1 MSSGSSGRKG
11 GGILPTTQD
20 TGSAGGGGG
29 GGGGSTGASGTSS
42 PVNPTPIV
50 QRRSSQPLPGIS
62 ATASSLRS
70 RRAGSTSQGS
80 SGHANIGNA
89 AGSASNTRNGADTDD
104 NDFDDETPGDF
115 DPGMKPTTSR
125 TARSNIPASLLRAAL
140 VPGNVASSNIS
151 QDSQS
156 RSAANQ
162 AGFASKKPSAPLSP
176 PPVPSNRFKGTP
188 ARATR
193 YSLPVRAEKPVRTTK
208 TSGKH
213 VVLPSES
220 QLAPLPGEEEEDDE
234 DDDEDD
240 DDDGSEDEEEI
251 TDEEEDEAAQAGASA
266 VAGKAAATV
275 APKPDQAV
283 QPVLLGGRGA
293 LDAVGGPVAK
303 PPAKVPVTTPR
314 AGPTIS
320 TNRHKAPTPVPGKLV
335 TPVTKGSQRPAAS
348 SALARAAVSSIS
360 ASQASQAHKSKVKP
374 SSAFRGAATRA
385 PPLRPPKSGPVYH
398 TFERMPP
405 SARLMTPLPRLTAYS
420 ISTSIHLGTLL
431 GFLRREHGVKP
442 RLYDECA
449 YAVYTKPLLPGFGRA
464 NVRSAPE
471 PRSASPGAESRRE
484 RELEQREEFGYLGT
498 YFEHRAE
505 EDEDIDQDGYI
516 KGGEGRGSD
525 SEARRGE
532 SRRGGDDGRGGG
544 ETSAWESEAERWT
557 STERRNSGP
566 QADSATGN
574 NSGATNLDSGS
585 HSTSG
590 EGLGLVGA
598 DGRQHDGNGSDTA
611 VSSSNKDAI
620 SSSLDDDEGM
630 LATPLARPMQAH
642 RDVSDDEAGA
652 ALGERRPFLLERRRT
667 GSQSSMSDNEMG
679 RSPTTFRR
687 TGSTSSEVR
696 ITAENETANA
706 LDSAGARDMML
717 QQRAEERG
725 ETEPVARSYQSH
737 ELSLVSDVEDAG
749 DSSRDHTSSAAA
761 LDNARMQ
768 SELQEISETAVLDDP
783 TNTSDSGRNDGTSGG
798 TLVQSPTEVVEA
810 GDGGGEGAAIVAA
823 SGGSGNPTGHQL
835 DGEAMGKAGSAMT
848 PSGSAE
854 RRTKKVKLRRRKRRY
869 AGPNMASHN
878 HDTSANLNT
887 PRPILEALHSAELVI
902 LPYGVLVMYNFS
914 AAEERSIIEDVLS
927 SGCAREP
934 IAEEARE
941 TEAFHFCYDPN
952 ISAPRIFN
960 DFFTFRAPNHLLK
973 LSLAHAIAQS
983 TKLSVF
989 EERMQATL
997 ELTSHIPKE
1006 MASTGELKLKR
1017 REALR
1022 LTGRLFKLRVDVNLT
1037 SNVLDTPELFWSEAS
1052 LKLLYDAIRD
1062 YLEIDE
1068 RVENLNERLAVA
1080 NDLLEIIHEHIANT
1094 AMSKITWIV
1103 IILIVV
1109 ACAVAVGE
1117 ISARFIVGANRS
1129 AEEKAGVALLRAV
1142 RAASA
1147 NSGLLDPATSYARQP
1162 SDLLLS
1168 QQARFLALPNSL

>member
-1 MSSGSSGRKG
+1 MSSASNRKG
-11 GGILPTTQD
+11 LLPTSQD
-20 TGSAGGGGG
+20 N
-29 GGGGSTGASGTSS
+29 SS
-42 PVNPTPIV
+42 QSPSDALTNPPPV

-70 RRAGSTSQGS
+70 RRAGSTSTASTS
-80 SGHANIGNA
+80 SSSKQQPAQLNDIEDH
-89 AGSASNTRNGADTDD
+89 
-104 NDFDDETPGDF
+104 DFDDEAPGDY
-115 DPGMKPTTSR
+115 DPGVQPSTNN
-125 TARSNIPASLLRAAL
+125 RSNRANLLRAAL
-140 VPGNVASSNIS
+140 TPGSSQNTAGKAASTSP
-151 QDSQS
+151 
-156 RSAANQ
+156 AA
-162 AGFASKKPSAPLSP
+162 APKKPAPAAPLSP
-176 PPVPSNRFKGTP
+176 PPITSNRFKGTP

-220 QLAPLPGEEEEDDE
+220 QLAPLPGE
-234 DDDEDD
+234 DDEDD
-240 DDDGSEDEEEI
+240 DDDDDDDDEDEDEEEV
-251 TDEEEDEAAQAGASA
+251 TDDEAQPADPSSIVPAKPAI
-266 VAGKAAATV
+266 T
-275 APKPDQAV
+275 APS
-283 QPVLLGGRGA
+283 
-293 LDAVGGPVAK
+293 K
-303 PPAKVPVTTPR
+303 PPARVPVITPR
-314 AGPTIS
+314 PGPTLPS
-320 TNRHKAPTPVPGKLV
+320 TRHTAPAPVPGKLV
-335 TPVTKGSQRPAAS
+335 TPVSKSSQRQAAS
-348 SALARAAVSSIS
+348 SALARAAASSVS
-360 ASQASQAHKSKVKP
+360 AAQARHAQNAKP
-374 SSAFRGAATRA
+374 KAATTFRNAASRA
-385 PPLRPPKSGPVYH
+385 PPLRPHKSGPVYH

-405 SARLMTPLPRLTAYS
+405 SARLMTPLPRVTAYS
-420 ISTSIHLGTLL
+420 ISASIHLGTLL

-484 RELEQREEFGYLGT
+484 RELEQREEFGYIGT
-498 YFEHRAE
+498 YFEHRQE

-525 SEARRGE
+525 SESRRRGD
-532 SRRGGDDGRGGG
+532 SHRGDERGGG
-544 ETSAWESEAERWT
+544 ETSAWESEAERWNPG
-557 STERRNSGP
+557 ERRGSRDRDLTDREQDEA
-566 QADSATGN
+566 QAVANAAHQHAHHESTDS
-574 NSGATNLDSGS
+574 
-585 HSTSG
+585 ST
-590 EGLGLVGA
+590 
-598 DGRQHDGNGSDTA
+598 HP
-611 VSSSNKDAI
+611 VSSS
-620 SSSLDDDEGM
+620 LEDDERM
-630 LATPLARPMQAH
+630 LATPLARPVAPS
-642 RDVSDDEAGA
+642 RKLSDSDTEAGA
-652 ALGERRPFLLERRRT
+652 ETRPFLLERRR
-667 GSQSSMSDNEMG
+667 GSQSSVSDVEALPPYCSSGSPVDIATDKNELAIN
-679 RSPTTFRR
+679 R
-687 TGSTSSEVR
+687 V
-696 ITAENETANA
+696 
-706 LDSAGARDMML
+706 DSAGARDMML

-725 ETEPVARSYQSH
+725 EAEPMAHSYRSH
-737 ELSLVSDVEDAG
+737 ELSLISDVDEAANNSREDAP
-749 DSSRDHTSSAAA
+749 DTSLTRVDGA
-761 LDNARMQ
+761 
-768 SELQEISETAVLDDP
+768 
-783 TNTSDSGRNDGTSGG
+783 SDSMQPLDENDAGGRDGNGIDSNQATRNAD
-798 TLVQSPTEVVEA
+798 QQADAQP
-810 GDGGGEGAAIVAA
+810 
-823 SGGSGNPTGHQL
+823 
-835 DGEAMGKAGSAMT
+835 K
-848 PSGSAE
+848 E
-854 RRTKKVKLRRRKRRY
+854 RRTRKVKLRRRKRRY

-887 PRPILEALHSAELVI
+887 PRPILEALQSAELVI

-934 IAEEARE
+934 MDEAARE

-1006 MASTGELKLKR
+1006 MASSGELKLKR

-1052 LKLLYDAIRD
+1052 LKALYDAIRD
-1062 YLEIDE
+1062 YLEVDE

-1103 IILIVV
+1103 IILIIV

-1117 ISARFIVGANRS
+1117 ISARFIVGANRT
-1129 AEEKAGVALLRAV
+1129 AEDGFRAFRAV
-1142 RAASA
+1142 SAAA
-1147 NSGLLDPATSYARQP
+1147 NKVPSPSPLSLPPPSY
-1162 SDLLLS
+1162 
-1168 QQARFLALPNSL
+1168 LAFAGDSL

>member
-1 MSSGSSGRKG
+1 MSSASNRKG
-11 GGILPTTQD
+11 LLPTSQD
-20 TGSAGGGGG
+20 N
-29 GGGGSTGASGTSS
+29 SS
-42 PVNPTPIV
+42 QSNPDALNAPPPV

-70 RRAGSTSQGS
+70 RRVGSTSTGS
-80 SGHANIGNA
+80 TTSSSKHQQLKGHTN
-89 AGSASNTRNGADTDD
+89 DVDD
-104 NDFDDETPGDF
+104 NDFDDETPGDY
-115 DPGMKPTTSR
+115 DPGTQPSITH
-125 TARSNIPASLLRAAL
+125 RSKSPGNLLRSAL
-140 VPGNVASSNIS
+140 VPGS
-151 QDSQS
+151 SQS
-156 RSAANQ
+156 
-162 AGFASKKPSAPLSP
+162 AGVKSGSNLSVSASKKASTPVAPLSP
-176 PPVPSNRFKGTP
+176 PPPPSNRFKGTP

-220 QLAPLPGEEEEDDE
+220 QLAPLPGE
-234 DDDEDD
+234 DDEDD
-240 DDDGSEDEEEI
+240 DDDDDDDDDELSEEEI
-251 TDEEEDEAAQAGASA
+251 TDDETEQAAPSTAASA
-266 VAGKAAATV
+266 KPALV
-275 APKPDQAV
+275 APSKPH
-283 QPVLLGGRGA
+283 
-293 LDAVGGPVAK
+293 
-303 PPAKVPVTTPR
+303 AKVPVITPR
-314 AGPTIS
+314 PGPSIPS
-320 TNRHKAPTPVPGKLV
+320 NRHTAAAPVSGKLV
-335 TPVTKGSQRPAAS
+335 TPVSKSSQRPAAS
-348 SALARAAVSSIS
+348 SALARAAVSSVS
-360 ASQASQAHKSKVKP
+360 AAQARHAQHAKP
-374 SSAFRGAATRA
+374 KAATTFRNAASRA
-385 PPLRPPKSGPVYH
+385 PPLRPHKSGPVYH

-405 SARLMTPLPRLTAYS
+405 SARLMTPLPRVTAYS

-498 YFEHRAE
+498 YFEHRQE

-525 SEARRGE
+525 SETRRRGD
-532 SRRGGDDGRGGG
+532 SHRGDGRAEG

-557 STERRNSGP
+557 STERRSSRDR
-566 QADSATGN
+566 QLADHDPEEVEAVAN
-574 NSGATNLDSGS
+574 AA
-585 HSTSG
+585 HQHARHQST
-590 EGLGLVGA
+590 
-598 DGRQHDGNGSDTA
+598 D
-611 VSSSNKDAI
+611 SSSHPI

-630 LATPLARPMQAH
+630 LATPLARPVGALPEP
-642 RDVSDDEAGA
+642 SDKDAQSGSA
-652 ALGERRPFLLERRRT
+652 ATRAFLLERRRD
-667 GSQSSMSDNEMG
+667 SQSSVSDVEALPPYRTAGSPVDMVTDKNELA
-679 RSPTTFRR
+679 
-687 TGSTSSEVR
+687 
-696 ITAENETANA
+696 IND

-725 ETEPVARSYQSH
+725 ETEPMAHSYRSN
-737 ELSLVSDVEDAG
+737 ELSIASD
-749 DSSRDHTSSAAA
+749 
-761 LDNARMQ
+761 
-768 SELQEISETAVLDDP
+768 LDDVV
-783 TNTSDSGRNDGTSGG
+783 NTSREQSAPSGVRRTDELDSLQPPSEHVGG
-798 TLVQSPTEVVEA
+798 
-810 GDGGGEGAAIVAA
+810 DR
-823 SGGSGNPTGHQL
+823 SGNSNEQEQL
-835 DGEAMGKAGSAMT
+835 ARDAENQAETQQK
-848 PSGSAE
+848 E
-854 RRTKKVKLRRRKRRY
+854 RRTRKVKLRRRKRRY

-887 PRPILEALHSAELVI
+887 PRPILEALQSAELVI

-927 SGCAREP
+927 SGCARDPMDE
-934 IAEEARE
+934 AARE

-1006 MASTGELKLKR
+1006 MASSGELKLKR

-1052 LKLLYDAIRD
+1052 LKALYDAIRD

-1094 AMSKITWIV
+1094 AMSKM
-1103 IILIVV
+1103 
-1109 ACAVAVGE
+1109 
-1117 ISARFIVGANRS
+1117 
-1129 AEEKAGVALLRAV
+1129 
-1142 RAASA
+1142 
-1147 NSGLLDPATSYARQP
+1147 
-1162 SDLLLS
+1162 
-1168 QQARFLALPNSL
+1168 

>member
-1 MSSGSSGRKG
+1 MSSGSHRKG
-11 GGILPTTQD
+11 LLPISRD
-20 TGSAGGGGG
+20 NS
-29 GGGGSTGASGTSS
+29 SKDNASDPINPS
-42 PVNPTPIV
+42 PLV

-70 RRAGSTSQGS
+70 RRAGSAS
-80 SGHANIGNA
+80 
-89 AGSASNTRNGADTDD
+89 AGSAASKSNQHLNYIDD

-115 DPGMKPTTSR
+115 DPGMQPSSTN
-125 TARSNIPASLLRAAL
+125 RSGRGNLPANLLRAAL
-140 VPGNVASSNIS
+140 VPGSS
-151 QDSQS
+151 Q
-156 RSAANQ
+156 NQ
-162 AGFASKKPSAPLSP
+162 PPKAVSNPPINAPRKQGSTTPLSP

-188 ARATR
+188 ARTTR

-220 QLAPLPGEEEEDDE
+220 QLAPLPGEDDDEDDE
-234 DDDEDD
+234 DDDDEE
-240 DDDGSEDEEEI
+240 GSEEEEA
-251 TDEEEDEAAQAGASA
+251 EEEEEEEEEEVLDDEAEAADQSGTAPAKAGPSAQD
-266 VAGKAAATV
+266 GKQDA
-275 APKPDQAV
+275 
-283 QPVLLGGRGA
+283 VLLGGRGVG
-293 LDAVGGPVAK
+293 AVAGTK

-314 AGPTIS
+314 PGPTIPS
-320 TNRHKAPTPVPGKLV
+320 NRHTAPAPVPGKLF
-335 TPVTKGSQRPAAS
+335 TPASKGSQRPAAS
-348 SALARAAVSSIS
+348 SALARAAISSVS
-360 ASQASQAHKSKVKP
+360 AAQARHAQKAKP
-374 SSAFRGAATRA
+374 KAATTFRNAATRA
-385 PPLRPPKSGPVYH
+385 PPLRPHKSGPVYH
-398 TFERMPP
+398 NFERMPP

-471 PRSASPGAESRRE
+471 PRSASPNAESRRE

-498 YFEHRAE
+498 YFEQRQE
-505 EDEDIDQDGYI
+505 EEEDIDQDGYI

-525 SEARRGE
+525 SESRRRGDGH
-532 SRRGGDDGRGGG
+532 RGDGGGGG

-557 STERRNSGP
+557 ASERRNSRGRE
-566 QADSATGN
+566 QGDDAEATANAAHQHARNQSTDSAT
-574 NSGATNLDSGS
+574 
-585 HSTSG
+585 
-590 EGLGLVGA
+590 VP
-598 DGRQHDGNGSDTA
+598 
-611 VSSSNKDAI
+611 I
-620 SSSLDDDEGM
+620 SSSLDEDEEM
-630 LATPLARPMQAH
+630 LATPLARPTAVT
-642 RDVSDDEAGA
+642 RNLSGSDSEAGV
-652 ALGERRPFLLERRRT
+652 ERRPFLLERRR
-667 GSQSSMSDNEMG
+667 GSQSSVSDVEALPPYRCGSPVDVATDKNELAIN
-679 RSPTTFRR
+679 
-687 TGSTSSEVR
+687 TS
-696 ITAENETANA
+696 
-706 LDSAGARDMML
+706 DSAGARDMML

-725 ETEPVARSYQSH
+725 ETEPMAHSYRSNEMSMTSDLDEIANTSREENRDSEVARLVAP
-737 ELSLVSDVEDAG
+737 EVLTTLDENAIPGDDVKPSLAKIHNGNEK
-749 DSSRDHTSSAAA
+749 
-761 LDNARMQ
+761 Q
-768 SELQEISETAVLDDP
+768 SETQPDP
-783 TNTSDSGRNDGTSGG
+783 
-798 TLVQSPTEVVEA
+798 
-810 GDGGGEGAAIVAA
+810 
-823 SGGSGNPTGHQL
+823 
-835 DGEAMGKAGSAMT
+835 
-848 PSGSAE
+848 E
-854 RRTKKVKLRRRKRRY
+854 RRTRKVKLRRRKRRY

-887 PRPILEALHSAELVI
+887 PRPILEALQSAELVI

-934 IAEEARE
+934 MDEAARE

-1006 MASTGELKLKR
+1006 MASSGELKLKR

-1052 LKLLYDAIRD
+1052 LKALYDAIRD

-1103 IILIVV
+1103 IILIIV

-1117 ISARFIVGANRS
+1117 ISARFIVGANRTAGDEGFKPFAALRS
-1129 AEEKAGVALLRAV
+1129 APSFQSTFVPQASRYFAIDGV
-1142 RAASA
+1142 
-1147 NSGLLDPATSYARQP
+1147 
-1162 SDLLLS
+1162 
-1168 QQARFLALPNSL
+1168 NSL

>member
-1 MSSGSSGRKG
+1 MSSGSNRKG
-11 GGILPTTQD
+11 LLPTSQD
-20 TGSAGGGGG
+20 NASKATS
-29 GGGGSTGASGTSS
+29 GAI
-42 PVNPTPIV
+42 NPPPLV

-70 RRAGSTSQGS
+70 RRAGSTSAGSGS
-80 SGHANIGNA
+80 SGAKL
-89 AGSASNTRNGADTDD
+89 DLDD
-104 NDFDDETPGDF
+104 HDFDDETPGDF
-115 DPGMKPTTSR
+115 DPGMQPSTNN
-125 TARSNIPASLLRAAL
+125 RSNRANLPANLLRAAL
-140 VPGNVASSNIS
+140 VPGSSS
-151 QDSQS
+151 Q
-156 RSAANQ
+156 NQ
-162 AGFASKKPSAPLSP
+162 ASKAGNNPVTSAPKRTGPSAPLSP
-176 PPVPSNRFKGTP
+176 PPTTSNRFKGTP
-188 ARATR
+188 ARTTR

-220 QLAPLPGEEEEDDE
+220 QLAPLPGEDDD

-240 DDDGSEDEEEI
+240 DDEEES
-251 TDEEEDEAAQAGASA
+251 EEEEVTDDEANAAIQTGAATAKATPSTADGKSDAQA
-266 VAGKAAATV
+266 
-275 APKPDQAV
+275 
-283 QPVLLGGRGA
+283 VLLGGRG
-293 LDAVGGPVAK
+293 VGRSLEVVGASK

-314 AGPTIS
+314 PGPTIPS
-320 TNRHKAPTPVPGKLV
+320 NRHSAPAPVPGKLV
-335 TPVTKGSQRPAAS
+335 TPASKGSQRPAAS
-348 SALARAAVSSIS
+348 SALARAAVSSVS
-360 ASQASQAHKSKVKP
+360 AAQARHAQKAKP
-374 SSAFRGAATRA
+374 KAATTFRGAATRA
-385 PPLRPPKSGPVYH
+385 PPLRPHKSGPVYH
-398 TFERMPP
+398 TFERMAP

-498 YFEHRAE
+498 YFEQRQE
-505 EDEDIDQDGYI
+505 EEEDIDQDGYI

-525 SEARRGE
+525 SESRRRGD
-532 SRRGGDDGRGGG
+532 SHRGDGRGGG

-557 STERRNSGP
+557 HSERRGSRDREQEQAQAAADESHQHAHNS
-566 QADSATGN
+566 S
-574 NSGATNLDSGS
+574 S
-585 HSTSG
+585 
-590 EGLGLVGA
+590 A
-598 DGRQHDGNGSDTA
+598 DG
-611 VSSSNKDAI
+611 DAAPI

-630 LATPLARPMQAH
+630 LATPLARPVAPP
-642 RDVSDDEAGA
+642 RTFSDSDNEAGT
-652 ALGERRPFLLERRRT
+652 ERRPFLLERRR
-667 GSQSSMSDNEMG
+667 GSQSSVSDVEALP
-679 RSPTTFRR
+679 SYR
-687 TGSTSSEVR
+687 TGSPVDIVTDKSELELA
-696 ITAENETANA
+696 INNS
-706 LDSAGARDMML
+706 DSAGARDMML

-725 ETEPVARSYQSH
+725 ETEPMAHSYRSN
-737 ELSLVSDVEDAG
+737 ELSITSD
-749 DSSRDHTSSAAA
+749 
-761 LDNARMQ
+761 LDEVA
-768 SELQEISETAVLDDP
+768 
-783 TNTSDSGRNDGTSGG
+783 NTSREDTGDTGLVRSGAPDSLGA
-798 TLVQSPTEVVEA
+798 LVENV
-810 GDGGGEGAAIVAA
+810 A
-823 SGGSGNPTGHQL
+823 SGTNSNTNEPESNAGNA
-835 DGEAMGKAGSAMT
+835 EASTEAQPK
-848 PSGSAE
+848 E
-854 RRTKKVKLRRRKRRY
+854 RRTRKVKLRRRKRRY

-878 HDTSANLNT
+878 HDTSVNLNT
-887 PRPILEALHSAELVI
+887 PRPILEALQSAELVI

-934 IAEEARE
+934 MDEAARE

-1052 LKLLYDAIRD
+1052 LKALYDAIRD

-1103 IILIVV
+1103 IILIIV

-1117 ISARFIVGANRS
+1117 ISARFIVGANRT
-1129 AEEKAGVALLRAV
+1129 AEEGFRAFRAIRPLPSPPSLPPSAYFAIAGDTL
-1142 RAASA
+1142 
-1147 NSGLLDPATSYARQP
+1147 
-1162 SDLLLS
+1162 
-1168 QQARFLALPNSL
+1168 

>member
-1 MSSGSSGRKG
+1 MSSGSNRKG
-11 GGILPTTQD
+11 LLPTSQD
-20 TGSAGGGGG
+20 NSNN
-29 GGGGSTGASGTSS
+29 GASSV
-42 PVNPTPIV
+42 PNTPPSV

-70 RRAGSTSQGS
+70 RRAGSTS
-80 SGHANIGNA
+80 
-89 AGSASNTRNGADTDD
+89 AGSTGSIPKLNDFDD
-104 NDFDDETPGDF
+104 NDFDDETPGDY
-115 DPGMKPTTSR
+115 DPGMQPSTTSR
-125 TARSNIPASLLRAAL
+125 SGRSNLPANLLRAAL
-140 VPGNVASSNIS
+140 VPGSSSQNQSNKSGSNAGASAPK
-151 QDSQS
+151 
-156 RSAANQ
+156 RTGPA
-162 AGFASKKPSAPLSP
+162 APLSP
-176 PPVPSNRFKGTP
+176 PPAPSNRFKGTP
-188 ARATR
+188 ARTTR

-220 QLAPLPGEEEEDDE
+220 QLAPLPGEE
-234 DDDEDD
+234 DD
-240 DDDGSEDEEEI
+240 DDDEEES
-251 TDEEEDEAAQAGASA
+251 EEEEVTDDEADQVDQAAP
-266 VAGKAAATV
+266 AGKAAVSVQDGKA
-275 APKPDQAV
+275 DSQA
-283 QPVLLGGRGA
+283 VLLGGRGVGRA
-293 LDAVGGPVAK
+293 LEVVGASK

-314 AGPTIS
+314 PGPTIPS
-320 TNRHKAPTPVPGKLV
+320 NRHTAPTPMPGKLV
-335 TPVTKGSQRPAAS
+335 TPASKGSQRPAAS
-348 SALARAAVSSIS
+348 SALARAAVSSVS
-360 ASQASQAHKSKVKP
+360 AAQARHAQKAKP
-374 SSAFRGAATRA
+374 KAAATFRGAATRA
-385 PPLRPPKSGPVYH
+385 PPLRPHKSGPVYH

-405 SARLMTPLPRLTAYS
+405 TARLITPLPRLTAYS

-498 YFEHRAE
+498 YFEHRQE
-505 EDEDIDQDGYI
+505 EEEDIDQDGYI

-525 SEARRGE
+525 SESRRRGD
-532 SRRGGDDGRGGG
+532 SLRGDGRRGG
-544 ETSAWESEAERWT
+544 ETSAWESEAEQWT
-557 STERRNSGP
+557 PGERRGSRDREDEL
-566 QADSATGN
+566 ADREQ
-574 NSGATNLDSGS
+574 
-585 HSTSG
+585 G
-590 EGLGLVGA
+590 EAQRVA
-598 DGRQHDGNGSDTA
+598 DGSAHHQHARIQSTDSSTLP
-611 VSSSNKDAI
+611 VSSSLD
-620 SSSLDDDEGM
+620 DDDEGM
-630 LATPLARPMQAH
+630 LATPLARPAGAP
-642 RDVSDDEAGA
+642 RNPSDSDTEAGA
-652 ALGERRPFLLERRRT
+652 ERRPFLLERRR
-667 GSQSSMSDNEMG
+667 GSQSSVSDVEALPPYRRSASPTDTATDKNEMAINV
-679 RSPTTFRR
+679 S
-687 TGSTSSEVR
+687 
-696 ITAENETANA
+696 
-706 LDSAGARDMML
+706 DSAGARDMML

-725 ETEPVARSYQSH
+725 ETEPMAHSYRSN
-737 ELSLVSDVEDAG
+737 ELSITSDLDEIANTSREESC
-749 DSSRDHTSSAAA
+749 DSGLIHSAAPESLQP
-761 LDNARMQ
+761 LD
-768 SELQEISETAVLDDP
+768 ETAVTDHFNASNSAEP
-783 TNTSDSGRNDGTSGG
+783 ASSSRNAEE
-798 TLVQSPTEVVEA
+798 QQPEA
-810 GDGGGEGAAIVAA
+810 QQ
-823 SGGSGNPTGHQL
+823 P
-835 DGEAMGKAGSAMT
+835 K
-848 PSGSAE
+848 E
-854 RRTKKVKLRRRKRRY
+854 RRTRKVKLRRRKRRY

-887 PRPILEALHSAELVI
+887 PRPILEALQSAELVI

-934 IAEEARE
+934 MDEAARE

-1006 MASTGELKLKR
+1006 MASSGELKLKR

-1052 LKLLYDAIRD
+1052 LKALYDAIRD

-1094 AMSKITWIV
+1094 AMSKM
-1103 IILIVV
+1103 
-1109 ACAVAVGE
+1109 
-1117 ISARFIVGANRS
+1117 
-1129 AEEKAGVALLRAV
+1129 
-1142 RAASA
+1142 
-1147 NSGLLDPATSYARQP
+1147 
-1162 SDLLLS
+1162 
-1168 QQARFLALPNSL
+1168 

>member
-1 MSSGSSGRKG
+1 MSSGSNRKG
-11 GGILPTTQD
+11 LLPTSNAQP
-20 TGSAGGGGG
+20 
-29 GGGGSTGASGTSS
+29 SS
-42 PVNPTPIV
+42 PGPDTATPPPV

-70 RRAGSTSQGS
+70 RRAGSTSTGS
-80 SGHANIGNA
+80 TSSSSKQQQLHDIA
-89 AGSASNTRNGADTDD
+89 D
-104 NDFDDETPGDF
+104 NDFDDETPGDY
-115 DPGMKPTTSR
+115 DPGTQPSPNSR
-125 TARSNIPASLLRAAL
+125 ANRAKSPANLLRSAL
-140 VPGNVASSNIS
+140 VPGSSQKTAAKPPAISTAS
-151 QDSQS
+151 
-156 RSAANQ
+156 AP
-162 AGFASKKPSAPLSP
+162 KKTGLTAPLSP
-176 PPVPSNRFKGTP
+176 PATTSNRFKGTP

-193 YSLPVRAEKPVRTTK
+193 YSLPVRTEKPVRTTK

-220 QLAPLPGEEEEDDE
+220 QLAPLPGEE
-234 DDDEDD
+234 DEDD
-240 DDDGSEDEEEI
+240 DDDDDDEEDGSDEEEV
-251 TDEEEDEAAQAGASA
+251 TDDEDEASTPSS
-266 VAGKAAATV
+266 TV
-275 APKPDQAV
+275 PTTP
-283 QPVLLGGRGA
+283 A
-293 LDAVGGPVAK
+293 LITPAK

-314 AGPTIS
+314 PGPTIPS
-320 TNRHKAPTPVPGKLV
+320 TRHTAPAPVSGKLV
-335 TPVTKGSQRPAAS
+335 TPASKSSQRPAAS
-348 SALARAAVSSIS
+348 SALARAAVSSVS
-360 ASQASQAHKSKVKP
+360 AAQARHAQKGKP
-374 SSAFRGAATRA
+374 KAATTFRNAASRA
-385 PPLRPPKSGPVYH
+385 PPLRPHKSGPVYH

-405 SARLMTPLPRLTAYS
+405 TARLMTPLPRVTAFS

-484 RELEQREEFGYLGT
+484 RELEQREEFGYIGT
-498 YFEHRAE
+498 YFEHRQE

-525 SEARRGE
+525 SETRRRGD
-532 SRRGGDDGRGGG
+532 SHRGDGRGG

-557 STERRNSGP
+557 SNERRNSRDRDLTDRE
-566 QADSATGN
+566 QEEAQVAN
-574 NSGATNLDSGS
+574 AA
-585 HSTSG
+585 H
-590 EGLGLVGA
+590 
-598 DGRQHDGNGSDTA
+598 QHDRNQTTDSSA
-611 VSSSNKDAI
+611 HPVSSS
-620 SSSLDDDEGM
+620 LEDDEGM
-630 LATPLARPMQAH
+630 LATPLARPVAPP
-642 RDVSDDEAGA
+642 RKLSDSDNEAGA
-652 ALGERRPFLLERRRT
+652 ETRPFLLERRR
-667 GSQSSMSDNEMG
+667 GSQSSMSDVEALPPYRG
-679 RSPTTFRR
+679 ASSPV
-687 TGSTSSEVR
+687 GSPVDEIATDKSELAINR
-696 ITAENETANA
+696 

-725 ETEPVARSYQSH
+725 ETEPMAHSYRSN
-737 ELSLVSDVEDAG
+737 ELSIISDVEEAAN
-749 DSSRDHTSSAAA
+749 SSREDTADPGLARSGAPDGLQT
-761 LDNARMQ
+761 LDEN
-768 SELQEISETAVLDDP
+768 
-783 TNTSDSGRNDGTSGG
+783 
-798 TLVQSPTEVVEA
+798 
-810 GDGGGEGAAIVAA
+810 AA
-823 SGGSGNPTGHQL
+823 SDRLGNNNDAQGTGQNA
-835 DGEAMGKAGSAMT
+835 EEQVQ
-848 PSGSAE
+848 E
-854 RRTKKVKLRRRKRRY
+854 RRTRKVKLRRRKRRY

-887 PRPILEALHSAELVI
+887 PRPILEALQSAELVI

-934 IAEEARE
+934 MDEAARE

-952 ISAPRIFN
+952 ISAPRILY

-1006 MASTGELKLKR
+1006 MASSGELKLKR

-1052 LKLLYDAIRD
+1052 LKALYDAIRD
-1062 YLEIDE
+1062 YLEVDE

-1103 IILIVV
+1103 IILIIV

-1129 AEEKAGVALLRAV
+1129 GEDGFRALRAAKN
-1142 RAASA
+1142 AAP
-1147 NSGLLDPATSYARQP
+1147 LLPPSSYFAIA
-1162 SDLLLS
+1162 SD
-1168 QQARFLALPNSL
+1168 SL